1 MERLPI
7 VAAGVWPGGVTIAAK
22 LAFKPFFLGSSRGYA
37 DDPGAGDLR
46 EDFKPLC
53 PAPPELSRPL

>member
-1 MERLPI
+1 MVMQAM

-22 LAFKPFFLGSSRGYA
+22 LAFRPFFQSSSRGYA
-37 DDPGAGDLR
+37 DDLGAGDLR

-53 PAPPELSRPL
+53 QAPSELSRPL